1 MCAQVGNDASQF
13 VGPVFL
19 NLLLAAMQ
27 NGESAWKGYL
37 YGVSI
42 FLGVV
47 SHRPFNVFISLLRKP
62 PACRILLALSN
73 VAALE
78 SSVVR
83 LNADLSG
90 EGRVKGYVS

>member
-1 MCAQVGNDASQF
+1 MLASDTLHTSYFCAQVGNDASQF

-42 FLGVV
+42 FLGLV
-47 SHRPFNVFISLLRKP
+47 SHRPFQCFHV
-62 PACRILLALSN
+62 SN
-73 VAALE
+73 VYCKNRQLAIY
-78 SSVVR
+78 S
-83 LNADLSG
+83 
-90 EGRVKGYVS
+90 